1 MVLTST
7 APGLRYATALFPLP
21 LMPVRRPF
29 GSVASDASGCAQGGV
44 CYRQGLPATLRV
56 GTFPNGGATAPG
68 RRETLCA
75 AARRPSSLRRAG
87 MPLGCALMTTNS
99 QATPSFA
106 VHIPDAELEPEPLD
120 PAQIVSGDPAVTGKV
135 LWESA
140 DGKQLRGIW
149 QITPGVVTDTEANEL
164 FVVVSGRATIEVE
177 GGDVIEVGPGDA
189 AVLREGDRTTWT
201 VHETLRKAYH
211 ISL

>member
-1 MVLTST
+1 
-7 APGLRYATALFPLP
+7 
-21 LMPVRRPF
+21 
-29 GSVASDASGCAQGGV
+29 
-44 CYRQGLPATLRV
+44 
-56 GTFPNGGATAPG
+56 
-68 RRETLCA
+68 
-75 AARRPSSLRRAG
+75 
-87 MPLGCALMTTNS
+87 MTTN
-99 QATPSFA
+99 AHPTPSFA
-106 VHIPDAELEPEPLD
+106 VHIPDVELEPEPLD
-120 PAQIVSGDPAVTGKV
+120 PGQIVSGTPVVTGKV

-140 DGKQLRGIW
+140 DGKQVRGIW

-211 ISL
+211 ISW

>member
-1 MVLTST
+1 
-7 APGLRYATALFPLP
+7 
-21 LMPVRRPF
+21 
-29 GSVASDASGCAQGGV
+29 
-44 CYRQGLPATLRV
+44 
-56 GTFPNGGATAPG
+56 
-68 RRETLCA
+68 
-75 AARRPSSLRRAG
+75 
-87 MPLGCALMTTNS
+87 MTMNS

-189 AVLREGDRTTWT
+189 AFLREGDRTTWT